1 MITDEDKYIA
11 NQYIVMI
18 IENLIREMELQ
29 GRDFVTTTELRKFL
43 HNMETNTEVVGK
55 VYRGKVDV

>member
-43 HNMETNTEVVGK
+43 HNMETNTKVVGK
-55 VYRGKVDV
+55 VYRGKIDV

>member
-1 MITDEDKYIA
+1 MISDEDKYIA

-43 HNMETNTEVVGK
+43 HNMETNTKVVGK
-55 VYRGKVDV
+55 VYRGKIDV